1 MTIKK
6 MISTDYDNKN
16 ALYFNQEKKRIIRLE
31 KRMRMRN
38 IIEEIKK
45 NNLTQQNN
53 IINMPN
59 LNLFR

>member
-1 MTIKK
+1 
-6 MISTDYDNKN
+6 MISTDYDNKT

-31 KRMRMRN
+31 QRMRMRN
-38 IIEEIKK
+38 IIEKIKK